1 VSVLFLHYC
10 NDHRL
15 DDSSRKMTQTLDDM
29 DESFHFIICKLKK
42 MVTRYHMEA
51 NPIFYDQT
59 ITSLITYYF
68 ETSYMLQFHTNKLKK
83 KMEI

>member
-42 MVTRYHMEA
+42 MVTVM
-51 NPIFYDQT
+51 F
-59 ITSLITYYF
+59 
-68 ETSYMLQFHTNKLKK
+68 KLCDRR
-83 KMEI
+83 MVVV